1 MLNFLQIPV
10 PAMSV
15 TNLSYQQ
22 DEVENVQNPFEEED
36 TATVIISA
44 VYIDGPHT
52 RVTTHTVQL

>member
-1 MLNFLQIPV
+1 
-10 PAMSV
+10 MSV